1 MEMIGFSF
9 HEVMEGALERSG
21 ERFDRP
27 FRFDF
32 DVRFPQALGVLSSA
46 VGRAVGKV
54 RIDGIAK
61 DAPAEGTLELA
72 PLGKRRIRYE
82 FSFRGD
88 DGQRYHFDGSKT
100 IGGMSHTRGWTHLPG
115 ELRGEDGSLVG
126 TARLRFSMKR
136 HLRGLLGSFRLAAGR
151 PRES

>member
-1 MEMIGFSF
+1 MIGFSF
-9 HEVMEGALERSG
+9 HEVMEGTLERAG

-27 FRFDF
+27 FRFAL
-32 DVRFPQALGVLSSA
+32 DVRFPRALGVLSSA

-82 FSFRGD
+82 FGFRGD
-88 DGQRYHFDGSKT
+88 DGKRYRFEGVKT
-100 IGGMSHTRGWTHLPG
+100 IGGLTYTRGWTDLPG
-115 ELRGEDGSLVG
+115 ELRGEDGDLVG
-126 TARLRFSMKR
+126 KARLRFSMQR
-136 HLRGLLGSFRLAAGR
+136 HLKGLLGSFRLASGQLR
-151 PRES
+151 RT